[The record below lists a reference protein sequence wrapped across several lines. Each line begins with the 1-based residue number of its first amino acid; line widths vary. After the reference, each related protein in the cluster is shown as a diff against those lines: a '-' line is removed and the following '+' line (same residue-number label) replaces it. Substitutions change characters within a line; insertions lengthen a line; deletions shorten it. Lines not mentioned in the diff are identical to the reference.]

1 MKNIAKIIVPAALMG
16 AAAAHAGTG
25 GTAFQTVYD
34 EVSGWTNGTLG
45 KTIAVSALLV
55 GIGIGVIKQSVIAAV
70 VGVSMGLVAGFGPGV
85 IDGVVSAG
93 LPITQGI

>member
-1 MKNIAKIIVPAALMG
+1 MKASKVLVPALMMG
-16 AAAAHAGTG
+16 AVAAHAGTG

-45 KTIAVSALLV
+45 KTIAVAALLV
-55 GIGIGVIKQSVIAAV
+55 GIGIGVIKQSLIAAV
-70 VGVSMGLVAGFGPGV
+70 VGVSMGLVAGYGPTV